1 MELDLGPAL
10 RQVRKERGISQGTLA
25 EMLEMTQAN
34 LSLVETGKKNLSHT
48 MLARVEEV
56 LGVPAVIL
64 HWNSLTEESV
74 PAHKVEMFKQLKP
87 AVDTLIASIF
97 ND

>member
-1 MELDLGPAL
+1 MGLDLGPAL
-10 RQVRKERGISQGTLA
+10 RQVRKERGISQKELA

-34 LSLVETGKKNLSHT
+34 LSLTENGKKGVSQAILD
-48 MLARVEEV
+48 RIEEN
-56 LGVPAVIL
+56 LGVPAAVL
-64 HWNSLTEESV
+64 LWNSLTEESV
-74 PAHKVEMFKQLKP
+74 PAHKAEMFKQLKP